1 MKPLSLRTLPREEA
15 SLRQRIGHGLG
26 YPFTLAGEAGEL
38 QLRLAPRRAATDA
51 ELLMQGG
58 RVISGGERSA
68 AESVFHLPAAAR
80 TRGVR

>member
-38 QLRLAPRRAATDA
+38 QLRLAPPASGHRRRA
-51 ELLMQGG
+51 
-58 RVISGGERSA
+58 S
-68 AESVFHLPAAAR
+68 HAR
-80 TRGVR
+80 REGYLWRRAKRC

>member
-38 QLRLAPRRAATDA
+38 QLRLAPPPASGHRRRA
-51 ELLMQGG
+51 
-58 RVISGGERSA
+58 S
-68 AESVFHLPAAAR
+68 HAR
-80 TRGVR
+80 REGYLWRRAKRC